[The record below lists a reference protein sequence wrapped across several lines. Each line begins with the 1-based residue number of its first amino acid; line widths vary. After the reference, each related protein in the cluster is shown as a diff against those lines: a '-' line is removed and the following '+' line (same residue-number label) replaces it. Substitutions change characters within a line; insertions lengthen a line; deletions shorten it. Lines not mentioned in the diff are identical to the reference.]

1 MKISG
6 RFYLIQRTDENVV
19 VACVGE
25 LNPFLMKENQI
36 SLIRSFYHDAA
47 GHPEIVSHY
56 QCGGIPTEHC
66 NGFLIFKRNK
76 H

>member
-25 LNPFLMKENQI
+25 LNPFLLKEK
-36 SLIRSFYHDAA
+36 SDLIDS
-47 GHPEIVSHY
+47 IILS
-56 QCGGIPTEHC
+56 
-66 NGFLIFKRNK
+66 
-76 H
+76 